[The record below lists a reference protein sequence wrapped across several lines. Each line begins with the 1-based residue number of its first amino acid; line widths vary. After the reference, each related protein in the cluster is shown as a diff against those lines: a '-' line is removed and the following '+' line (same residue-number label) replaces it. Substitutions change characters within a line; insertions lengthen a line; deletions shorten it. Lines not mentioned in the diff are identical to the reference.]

1 MAEGQRMTA
10 ADGGGDLRAGRR
22 RVGRGRARCAGHAS
36 QRVSSAAVGDA
47 GGEIELL
54 IPRARHGSYFPSFL
68 EPRRRSE
75 PAIVAVVMEAYLWL
89 DAKHVKG
96 RDHGRVVSKRW
107 SSPMQCT
114 RADCGSYVL
123 SPLAAP
129 HHRRGGLVRFRPCTG
144 LGLSALLPAAVE
156 ATPG

>member
-1 MAEGQRMTA
+1 MEVEISEQVGAELGEVA
-10 ADGGGDLRAGRR
+10 PGA
-22 RVGRGRARCAGHAS
+22 RVTHRNGYRPRPWES
-36 QRVSSAAVGDA
+36 RV
-47 GGEIELL
+47 GEIELL
-54 IPRARHGSYFPSFL
+54 IPRARHGSYLPSFV

-75 PAIVAVVMEAYLWL
+75 PAIVAVVTEAYLWL
-89 DAKHVKG
+89 DKHVKG
-96 RDHGRVVSKRW
+96 HDHGRVVSKRW